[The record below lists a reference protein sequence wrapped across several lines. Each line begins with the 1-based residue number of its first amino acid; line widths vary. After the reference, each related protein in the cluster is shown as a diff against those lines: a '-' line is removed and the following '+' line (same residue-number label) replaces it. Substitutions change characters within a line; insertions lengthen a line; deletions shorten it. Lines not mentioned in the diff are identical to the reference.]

1 MTRKQRDELLAA
13 MTDEVA
19 DAVLLD
25 NYRQVMAISLM
36 EAQRSD
42 LLDEQGRM
50 MRSLERAGK
59 LDRALEFLPDQETL
73 AERGNRGLGLTRPE
87 LAVLLAYSKITMQE
101 ELVASDVLEEP
112 FLANDLMRY
121 LPGTLRERFAEQARR
136 HPLRREIIAT
146 YIANSMVNRVGAT
159 FAHRLYEEAGA
170 SAPDAARAYTVARE
184 VFEMRKLWRELSE
197 LDNQVS
203 TNVQNALMIE
213 AKRLLRRASLW
224 FLRNR
229 RQPLD
234 IAATVEHFGPG
245 VATLGRELPALLA
258 KADVDALAATTE
270 RYARK
275 GVPKELATRV
285 ASLDALFSG
294 LNVIEVAAE
303 TSEPVEAVAAVWFA
317 LGARLDLH
325 WLRDQI
331 ARLSARSR
339 WEALARGAL
348 RDDLYSEQRDL
359 TCQVLRPSS
368 RVEDAERL
376 IDTWTDDN
384 RSAITRCF
392 DMLDDLKEAE
402 TLDIAMLS
410 VALREIRN
418 LNQTGSAGLVSAAR
432 DTVEG

>member
-1 MTRKQRDELLAA
+1 
-13 MTDEVA
+13 
-19 DAVLLD
+19 
-25 NYRQVMAISLM
+25 
-36 EAQRSD
+36 
-42 LLDEQGRM
+42 
-50 MRSLERAGK
+50 
-59 LDRALEFLPDQETL
+59 
-73 AERGNRGLGLTRPE
+73 
-87 LAVLLAYSKITMQE
+87 
-101 ELVASDVLEEP
+101 
-112 FLANDLMRY
+112 
-121 LPGTLRERFAEQARR
+121 
-136 HPLRREIIAT
+136 
-146 YIANSMVNRVGAT
+146 
-159 FAHRLYEEAGA
+159 
-170 SAPDAARAYTVARE
+170 
-184 VFEMRKLWRELSE
+184 
-197 LDNQVS
+197 
-203 TNVQNALMIE
+203 VQNALMIE

-275 GVPKELATRV
+275 GVPEALATRV

-294 LNVIEVAAE
+294 LNVIEVATA
-303 TSEPVEAVAAVWFA
+303 TGEPVEAVASVWFA

-331 ARLSARSR
+331 VRLPARSR

-376 IDTWTDDN
+376 IDAWMDDS

-392 DMLDDLKEAE
+392 DMLEDLKEAE

-418 LNQTGSAGLVSAAR
+418 LNQTGGTGLVNAAS
-432 DTVEG
+432 DKVEG